1 MPDIGHKVSWTK
13 MKGIPIMI
21 QFELDKIEK
30 EIVQVF
36 VVGRMLL
43 YMDIKMTQYLGEY
56 LTASKFHA
64 LTVSLSGW

>member
-13 MKGIPIMI
+13 MKGILIMI

-36 VVGRMLL
+36 CRQNVTL
-43 YMDIKMTQYLGEY
+43 YG
-56 LTASKFHA
+56 H
-64 LTVSLSGW
+64 